1 MIYALAASV
10 VANLFL
16 LWFCYKLLRNL
27 LALSEDAHNILD
39 EVEDFVAH
47 LSSVHEMTTYFGD
60 ETLGAL
66 LSHSRDIKGSL
77 SQFVDS
83 NAVDLKVDEELHE
96 EEETDEKAAE

>member
-27 LALSEDAHNILD
+27 LSLSEDSHNIRD
-39 EVEDFVAH
+39 EIEDFVAH
-47 LSSVHEMTTYFGD
+47 LSSVHEMTMYFGD
-60 ETLGAL
+60 ETLAAL

-77 SQFVDS
+77 NQFVDS
-83 NAVDLKVDEELHE
+83 NTVDLKVDEESHE
-96 EEETDEKAAE
+96 EEATDEKETE